1 MIDLYFAPTP
11 NGWKITIMLE
21 ECGLPYRVIPL
32 NIAAGEQFEESF
44 LRLNPNARMPA
55 IVDHEADGG
64 PLSVFESG
72 AILMYLAEKSG
83 QFMPRD
89 QRGFYDVAQ
98 WLFWQMANLGPM
110 GGQASHFVNY
120 QDTEENQYAKA
131 RYLNEYDRLLGVMNY
146 ALKSRPYLAGEYS
159 IADMASFP
167 WVLPYKRYGFDLNNF
182 PDLKRWYDELKQ
194 RPALRRGVDIGKDLR
209 PAPGTLDESARKML
223 FGQDSQRYRAEGEPG
238 QSDSGRTND

>member
-21 ECGLPYRVIPL
+21 ECGLPYRILPL
-32 NIAAGEQFEESF
+32 NIASGEQFEPDF
-44 LRLNPNARMPA
+44 LRINPNARMPA

-83 QFMPRD
+83 QFLPRD
-89 QRGFYDVAQ
+89 TRAYYDVMQ

-120 QDTEENQYAKA
+120 ADTEENQYAKQ
-131 RYLNEYDRLLGVMNY
+131 RYLKEYDRLLGVMDY
-146 ALKSRPYLAGEYS
+146 ALRDKPFLAGGYS

-167 WVLPYKRYGFDLNNF
+167 WVLPYKRYGFDLNDF
-182 PDLKRWYDELKQ
+182 PSLKRWYDELKQ
-194 RPALRRGVDIGKDLR
+194 RPALRRGVDVGKDLR
-209 PAPGTLDESARKML
+209 PAPGTMDDNARAML
-223 FGQDSQRYRAEGEPG
+223 FNQDSSRYKPG
-238 QSDSGRTND
+238 

>member
-21 ECGLPYRVIPL
+21 ECGLPYRVLPL
-32 NIAAGEQFEESF
+32 NIASGEQFEADF
-44 LRLNPNARMPA
+44 LRINPNARMPA
-55 IVDHEADGG
+55 IVDHEAEGG

-83 QFMPRD
+83 QFLPRET
-89 QRGFYDVAQ
+89 RAYYDVVQ

-120 QDTEENQYAKA
+120 ADEPANAYAKN
-131 RYLNEYDRLLGVMNY
+131 RYLQEYDRLLGVMDY
-146 ALKSRPYLAGEYS
+146 ALRDKPFLAGDYS

-167 WVLPYKRYGFDLNNF
+167 WVLPYKRYGFDLSTF
-182 PDLKRWYDELKQ
+182 PSLKRWYDELKQ
-194 RPALRRGVDIGKDLR
+194 RPALRRGVDVGKDLR
-209 PAPGTLDESARKML
+209 PAPGTMDDSTRAML
-223 FGQDSQRYRAEGEPG
+223 FNQDSSRYKPG
-238 QSDSGRTND
+238 

>member
-32 NIAAGEQFEESF
+32 NIAAGEQFTETF
-44 LRLNPNARMPA
+44 LKLNPNARMPV
-55 IVDHEADGG
+55 IVDHEAVDG

-89 QRGFYDVAQ
+89 QRGFYEVTQ
-98 WLFWQMANLGPM
+98 WVFWQMANLGPM
-110 GGQASHFVNY
+110 AGQASHFVNY
-120 QDTEENQYAKA
+120 QDTEQNQYAKS
-131 RYLNEYDRLLGVMNY
+131 RYLNEYDRLLGVMDY
-146 ALKSRPYLAGEYS
+146 ALRERPFLAGEYS

-167 WVLPYKRYGFDLNNF
+167 WLLPYKRYGFDLSDF
-182 PDLKRWYDELKQ
+182 PYVKRWYDTLKQ
-194 RPALRRGVDIGKDLR
+194 RPALRRGVDVGKDLR

-223 FGQDSQRYRAEGEPG
+223 FGQDSRRYHRNH
-238 QSDSGRTND
+238 SGS